1 MAPSCLRR
9 RARQYTPSTLPTS
22 HSPQQQRSHVP
33 HARTDGRARTA
44 LGDHRVHNRCC
55 TCTGRACA
63 ARAQLGRRG
72 ELPRCPP
79 GTTRETPSD
88 GGLRLTT
95 QLAVNHIF
103 SGGATQGSRDTAG
116 AGGSAAPSARKT
128 ETEGSAAA
136 EDLGDLAVRSGVPLG
151 PRRISGTTTPRP
163 RPGQA
168 GLGVWDT
175 FVWPFSFIASI
186 LTGTW
191 YFFSESGRVQWRQ
204 W

>member
-1 MAPSCLRR
+1 MSP
-9 RARQYTPSTLPTS
+9 TPA
-22 HSPQQQRSHVP
+22 Q
-33 HARTDGRARTA
+33 TDA
-44 LGDHRVHNRCC
+44 LGQLWAITASTTD
-55 TCTGRACA
+55 A
-63 ARAQLGRRG
+63 ARARDERVLREHSWDVEVSCPAVPG
-72 ELPRCPP
+72 E
-79 GTTRETPSD
+79 TTRETPSD